1 MTFVFMNLGQQ
12 KGDNQQGGQKFMLT
26 VCLPGREKNRIV
38 KQFTC
43 IRHVQSTNSLKN
55 ELLGKQS

>member
-1 MTFVFMNLGQQ
+1 MNLGQQ

-55 ELLGKQS
+55 ELLEKQS

>member
-1 MTFVFMNLGQQ
+1 MNLGQQ

-26 VCLPGREKNRIV
+26 VCLPGREKKRIV

-55 ELLGKQS
+55 ELLEKQS